1 MNVHL
6 VLLLAYS
13 ALLVAVGLWLS
24 RRVHGA
30 ADFFVAGR
38 RLGPGLVGATVL
50 AANIGAGSTVGAAAL
65 GYRDG
70 LSAWWWVGSAG
81 IGSIVLA
88 WWVGP
93 ALRRVA
99 ARHDLRTVGDFLEW
113 RYGPSVRVLVAG
125 ILWAATLLILAGQLL
140 AAARVLEAVT
150 GVPKVLGS
158 LIAGVVMTTY
168 FAAGGLLTSAS
179 VNLVQLGVLLT
190 GFVIA
195 LPMVWWGTG
204 GFETMAALNP
214 TVDYWSFWRGG
225 ASGWP
230 YVVMLAPAFV
240 VSPGLLQKVYGARDD
255 RAVRL
260 GVGINAGVL
269 FVFAFL
275 PVLLGML
282 ARTQHPALDN
292 PDLALPTLLV
302 TDLPPAVGSL
312 FLAALFSAEISTA
325 DAILF
330 MLSTSLAQ
338 DLYRRFVNREAS
350 DRQVLRVARG
360 AAVLGGTCGVLL
372 AAIVAESVIDALSV
386 FYAVLTVSLA
396 VPLVVGLFTRRPGS
410 AEALSSI
417 VGGVAAMAVAHVW
430 SGGEGFGVFS
440 PTLIGLCV
448 AVMAFAVAL
457 AVRTRAIPQ
466 PD

>member
-30 ADFFVAGR
+30 DDFFVAGR

-81 IGSIVLA
+81 MGSIVLA

-93 ALRRVA
+93 AIRRVA
-99 ARHDLRTVGDFLEW
+99 ARYDLRTVGDFLEW
-113 RYGPSVRVLVAG
+113 RYGPSVRTLVAAV
-125 ILWAATLLILAGQLL
+125 LWIATLLILAGQLL

-168 FAAGGLLTSAS
+168 FAAGGLLTSAG
-179 VNLVQLGVLLT
+179 VNIVQLGVLLT

-195 LPMVWWGTG
+195 VPMVWWGAG
-204 GFETMAALNP
+204 GLDAMAALQP
-214 TVDYWSFWRGG
+214 TADYWSVWRGG

-230 YVVMLAPAFV
+230 YVIMLAPAFV

-260 GVGINAGVL
+260 GVGVNAVVL
-269 FVFAFL
+269 LLFAFL

-282 ARTQHPALDN
+282 ARARHPALLN
-292 PDLALPTLLV
+292 ADLALPTLLV

-338 DLYRRFVNREAS
+338 DLYRRFVNREAG

-360 AAVLGGTCGVLL
+360 AAVLGGTCGVVL
-372 AAIVAESVIDALSV
+372 AATVAESVIDALSV
-386 FYAVLTVSLA
+386 FYAVMTVSLA
-396 VPLVVGLFTRRPGS
+396 VPLVVGLFTTRPGS

-417 VGGVAAMAVAHVW
+417 VGGVSALAVAYVW
-430 SGGEGFGVFS
+430 SDGTGFGVFS

-448 AVMAFAVAL
+448 AALAFAASS
-457 AVRTRAIPQ
+457 AMRARRISG
-466 PD
+466 